1 MPDTEEKTT
10 ATEETPNSEAG
21 KETKKEENNIPYE
34 RFKEV
39 NDRMKSAEAEL
50 QKYKEAEQKKAEEEA
65 IAKGEQEKVIAQKN
79 EEIEALKKEQETWK
93 ARETAVAER
102 NNQRIA
108 NLEKQFGEKW
118 NDVKTLVEDI
128 KDPFVLSGKLDS
140 LEKMSTTT
148 VKAPDWWSKIPWGS
162 WNTRKQELMDKLKKE
177 WRLTAK
183 EKNELYELVDKK

>member
-1 MPDTEEKTT
+1 MSDTEEKTT
-10 ATEETPNSEAG
+10 ETVETPDTDTG

-108 NLEKQFGEKW
+108 SLEKQFGERW

>member
-1 MPDTEEKTT
+1 MSDTEEKP
-10 ATEETPNSEAG
+10 TETVETPDTDTG

-108 NLEKQFGEKW
+108 SLEKQFGERW

>member
-1 MPDTEEKTT
+1 MSDTEEKTT
-10 ATEETPNSEAG
+10 ETVETPDTDTG

-108 NLEKQFGEKW
+108 SLEKQFGEKW
-118 NDVKTLVEDI
+118 NDVKALVEDI